1 MKKYILIVILILG
14 LLGLGYYSFSTI
26 KDLNQRLGIAK
37 ANEKAY
43 VAEND
48 SLKNQNRVFQFTVA
62 DYKAGKDSISLKLKI
77 AQKELGIKDKK
88 LVSMQYYID
97 HFLKTDTIE
106 YTDTVIAPGVDK
118 DTLIGNKFYSLDL
131 HLQYPNKITTK
142 VSFTNEKEV
151 FVSLKRETI
160 DPPYKFFL
168 WRWFQKKQD
177 VAIVDI
183 KDSNP
188 YLVKGQSRFIQVIK
202 K

>member
-1 MKKYILIVILILG
+1 
-14 LLGLGYYSFSTI
+14 
-26 KDLNQRLGIAK
+26 
-37 ANEKAY
+37 
-43 VAEND
+43 
-48 SLKNQNRVFQFTVA
+48 
-62 DYKAGKDSISLKLKI
+62 
-77 AQKELGIKDKK
+77 
-88 LVSMQYYID
+88 MQYYID